1 MRENFSEN
9 KVFVFSWSSKPEV
22 QVVAGVFALMKSGST
37 WPGETANFTFGLAE
51 SPAICASFGFQAQRG
66 KYKV

>member
-1 MRENFSEN
+1 
-9 KVFVFSWSSKPEV
+9 
-22 QVVAGVFALMKSGST
+22 MKSGST